1 LCDDIRLK
9 RAAIESIRKFG
20 VGAGGSRL
28 TCGNFELHRELEERL
43 AKFKDVESCIV
54 LEAICRKYR
63 SNIGNCG
70 QKLVIFCDR
79 LNHAS
84 IVDGIRLSGA
94 KLVVYK
100 HCDMEDLESKIVRYH
115 TGKSLI
121 VTDACSAW
129 TGMWHRW
136 IGL

>member
-1 LCDDIRLK
+1 
-9 RAAIESIRKFG
+9 
-20 VGAGGSRL
+20 
-28 TCGNFELHRELEERL
+28 
-43 AKFKDVESCIV
+43 VESCIV
-54 LEAICRKYR
+54 FGSGYAA
-63 SNIGNCG
+63 NIGAISGIADKNW
-70 QKLVIFCDR
+70 VIFCDR

-121 VTDACSAW
+121 VTDGVFSMD
-129 TGMWHRW
+129 GMWHRW